1 MKILIQKFSLIVMV
15 SLALV
20 ILASADTVLWQ
31 VGTGNWSID
40 ANWDNGEPVSGDVV
54 FIRNNGTTQITDPND
69 EICYDLTVGYWAG
82 EEGTLDISG
91 GSLTV
96 EHSLTLP
103 RYGNGFGTVNMSSG
117 NLSAEREYIG
127 DGSGAKGG
135 VFNHSGGTNTV
146 SDYFSIGDDPGS
158 TGTYNLSGTG
168 ILNLTGSTVE
178 FGMTVGNNGI
188 GIFNQTGGT
197 LNGNR
202 KVKIGRYSTGTYTVS
217 GGMMNAFR
225 VEVSDNTS
233 GSGTFRVTGNHAT
246 INFDWY
252 LTRGGN
258 GTLESEIDADGISTI
273 NVSEKALFSGTWNV
287 IDSGAVPGSRYN
299 VLVAD
304 SGFDG
309 TTFDTV
315 NLPNDTYWSWGID
328 GSVGNLT
335 TLWVERALAAGTLV
349 VIQ

>member
-1 MKILIQKFSLIVMV
+1 MKMLIQKISLIVMV
-15 SLALV
+15 SLAFVVLT
-20 ILASADTVLWQ
+20 SADTVLWQ
-31 VGTGNWSID
+31 VGTGNWSTD

-54 FIRNNGTTQITDPND
+54 FIRNNGTTQITNSND
-69 EICYDLTVGYWAG
+69 EVCYDLTVGYWAG
-82 EEGTLDISG
+82 NEGTLDISG
-91 GSLTV
+91 GSLIV
-96 EHSLTLP
+96 EHYLTLP

-168 ILNLTGSTVE
+168 ILNLTGSTLE
-178 FGMTVGNNGI
+178 LGMTVGNNSTGT
-188 GIFNQTGGT
+188 FNQIGGT
-197 LNGNR
+197 INGDR
-202 KVKIGRYSTGTYTVS
+202 KVKIGRYGTGTYTVS
-217 GGMMNAFR
+217 GGTMNVFR

-233 GSGTFRVTGNHAT
+233 GSGTFKVTGNNAD

-258 GTLESEIDADGISTI
+258 GTLESEIDAGGISTI
-273 NVSEKALFSGTWNV
+273 TVTEKALLSGKWNV
-287 IDSGAVPGSRYN
+287 IDSGAVPGSRYD

-309 TTFDTV
+309 TTFNTV
-315 NLPNDTYWSWGID
+315 NLPNATDWSWGID

-335 TLWVERALAAGTLV
+335 TLWVERAPASGTLL